1 MITVKYHK
9 NIKMWHAFYRDAIG
23 QLGQGFTTKNR
34 DDAIFALGMQMGRKP
49 ELYSRPVGE
58 YFNQPASK

>member
-34 DDAIFALGMQMGRKP
+34 DDAIFALGMQMGRSP
-49 ELYSRPVGE
+49 EKFGRPVGE
-58 YFNQPASK
+58 YFNQPTSK